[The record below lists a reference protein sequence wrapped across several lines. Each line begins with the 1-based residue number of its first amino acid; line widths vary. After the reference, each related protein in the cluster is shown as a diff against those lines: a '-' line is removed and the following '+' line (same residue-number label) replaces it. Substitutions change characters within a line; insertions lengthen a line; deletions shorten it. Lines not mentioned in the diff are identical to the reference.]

1 MMMMMMM
8 FVSITQ
14 NPHMLFMVYVCTH

>member
-1 MMMMMMM
+1 MMMIMTM

-14 NPHMLFMVYVCTH
+14 NPHMLFTVYVCTH